1 MKTEKNSMLK
11 WIVIG
16 SLAALIVVAGVIIFN
31 NKTQIDELSNQNAN
45 LNMTIEER
53 DSLVNDMANTFDEI
67 EQNLSFIRDK
77 RSQLVIDQKEGKQDQ
92 KETLVADIKLMNEML
107 EASSNKIIE
116 LEKQL
121 KSSGIE
127 IGSFKTKIA
136 KLNESIL
143 EQDKSIRNLKSELEK
158 RDYQIAE
165 MDLQIEKMDSQMVVM
180 ETDIAVKL
188 DSIHK
193 ANDLISKQDNEINR
207 AFFASGSFNE
217 LSENGVL
224 TKEGG
229 FLGIGKEKI
238 IKQDFNENYFTEL
251 DRRNTN
257 YFPLFVKKAKI
268 ITEHPDSSFRFIEE
282 DNLITYLEI
291 ENPEEFWKLSKYA
304 IVETKQ

>member
-16 SLAALIVVAGVIIFN
+16 VFAIVVVIAGIIIYN
-31 NKTQIDELSNQNAN
+31 NKSHIDELSNQNAD

-53 DSLVNDMANTFDEI
+53 DSLVNEMANTFDEI
-67 EQNLSFIRDK
+67 EENLTFIREK
-77 RSQLVIDQKEGKQDQ
+77 RSQLVLDQAEGKQDQ
-92 KETLVADIKLMNEML
+92 KKVLVADIKLMNEML
-107 EASSNKIIE
+107 EESSKKIDE

-127 IGSFKTKIA
+127 IKSFRNKIA
-136 KLNESIL
+136 KLSESIKQ
-143 EQDKSIRNLKSELEK
+143 QDENIQVLKTELEK

-180 ETDIAVKL
+180 ETDLVVKA
-188 DSIHK
+188 DSIK
-193 ANDLISKQDNEINR
+193 NANNLIAEQDSELNK
-207 AFFASGSFNE
+207 AFFASGSFDE
-217 LSENGVL
+217 LADNGVL

-229 FLGIGKEKI
+229 FLGIGKNKT
-238 IKQDFNENYFTEL
+238 IKEDFNETYFTEL
-251 DRRNTN
+251 DKRNTN

-291 ENPEEFWKLSKYA
+291 ENPEEFWKVSKYA
-304 IVETKQ
+304 VVETKQ

>member
-1 MKTEKNSMLK
+1 MKTEKNAMLK

-16 SLAALIVVAGVIIFN
+16 LFAVVVVIAGIVIYN
-31 NKTQIDELSNQNAN
+31 NESQIDELSNQNAD
-45 LNMTIEER
+45 LNMSIQER
-53 DSLVNDMANTFDEI
+53 DSLVNEMSSTFDEI
-67 EQNLSFIRDK
+67 EENLTFIREK
-77 RSQLVIDQKEGKQDQ
+77 RSQLVLDQSEGTEDQKKA
-92 KETLVADIKLMNEML
+92 LVADIKLMNEML
-107 EASSNKIIE
+107 EESSKKIDE
-116 LEKQL
+116 LEQQL

-127 IGSFKTKIA
+127 IKSFRNKIA
-136 KLNESIL
+136 KLNENIL
-143 EQDKSIRNLKSELEK
+143 EQDKNIQLLKTELEQ

-165 MDLQIEKMDSQMVVM
+165 MDLQIEKMDSQMVVL
-180 ETDIAVKL
+180 ETDLAVKV

-193 ANDLISKQDNEINR
+193 ANNIISEQDSELNK
-207 AFFASGSFNE
+207 AFFASGSFDE
-217 LSENGVL
+217 LAQNGVL

-229 FLGIGKEKI
+229 FLGIGKSKT
-238 IKQDFNENYFTEL
+238 IKEDFNETYFTEL

-304 IVETKQ
+304 VVETK